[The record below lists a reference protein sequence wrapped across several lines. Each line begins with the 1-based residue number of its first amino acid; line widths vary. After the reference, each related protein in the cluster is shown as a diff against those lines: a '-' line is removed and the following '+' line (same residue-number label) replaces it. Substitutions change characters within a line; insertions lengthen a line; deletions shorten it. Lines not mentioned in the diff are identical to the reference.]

1 MVGDN
6 NKEGQCVVWLDVSKD
21 QDIIQGGRRKV
32 VLEAAMKSKG
42 NIYLIL
48 LMTNPEFQRSQWKEL
63 DVIWGVRV

>member
-32 VLEAAMKSKG
+32 VLEAAMKSKE